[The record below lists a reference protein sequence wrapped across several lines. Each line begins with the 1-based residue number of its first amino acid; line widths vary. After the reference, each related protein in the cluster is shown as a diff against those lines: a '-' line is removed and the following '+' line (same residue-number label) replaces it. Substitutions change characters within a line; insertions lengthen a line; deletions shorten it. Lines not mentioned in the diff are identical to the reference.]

1 MDNTWLIYIILDNI
15 NIINKVKLEHK
26 TRAPAAMIDIK
37 FKQAPTHRQ
46 FISPLFSRVG
56 QRS

>member
-37 FKQAPTHRQ
+37 FKQVPTY
-46 FISPLFSRVG
+46 I
-56 QRS
+56 

>member
-15 NIINKVKLEHK
+15 NIINKVKLEYK

-37 FKQAPTHRQ
+37 FKQVPTYR
-46 FISPLFSRVG
+46 
-56 QRS
+56 